1 MTNATPGAA
10 IVEITAAIAEARR
23 ALADGAFVELVGL
36 DGAVA
41 RICGEAHAIAAEE
54 RSNFLAGL
62 TALAES
68 LDQLALDLA
77 NRNCAS
83 RRRRA
88 SDAYGGNEER
98 P

>member
-1 MTNATPGAA
+1 MTTPPPGAA

-23 ALADGAFVELVGL
+23 ALANGAFVELVGL

-41 RICGEAHAIAAEE
+41 RICGEAHAIAVAE
-54 RSNFLAGL
+54 RPTFLAGL

-68 LDQLALDLA
+68 LDELALDLA
-77 NRNCAS
+77 NRHCAS

-88 SDAYGGNEER
+88 SDAYGGNEDR
-98 P
+98 A